1 MNDTLRLKIAMLP
14 DSPGC
19 YLMKHGGEII
29 YVGKAKNLKNRV
41 RSYFMQKE
49 HTPKV
54 EAMIAKI
61 EDFDI
66 ILCETNLEA
75 LMLECNL
82 IKLHKPYYNILL
94 KDDKHYPYIRIDER
108 EPYPRAQMVHHMV
121 KDGAKYFG
129 PYIGGGAVRE
139 VMEVLR
145 QTFPLRTCSQAPDP
159 NRPRRP
165 CVHYEIGQCCAPC
178 AGKIT
183 PEAYAEIVR
192 QVIGFLNG
200 KSDEVLKDLKRQ
212 MAEASR
218 QLQFEKAA
226 LLRDR
231 IRDVEGLLERQLA
244 QSTAGG
250 ERDVIAVWSD
260 GLDAM
265 CEVLHI
271 RGGKMIGGDNF
282 ALERAGDE
290 EAATVIGD
298 FLLQYYEDGRMLP
311 REVLCQALPEDET
324 EELTGALSERRG
336 GPVRLIVP
344 QRGEKRAL
352 VLMAEKNARDA
363 LEKRNA
369 RAKASYERTVGAAKA
384 LAEAIGMTTVPRRI
398 EGYDNSNIQ
407 GAQPVAS
414 MVVFIDGKPARKEYR
429 HFKIKTVVGAN
440 DFATMEEV
448 LGRRFRR
455 GMAEHEANPNS
466 GFGDL
471 PDLILID
478 GGPEQLL
485 FARRAMLA
493 AGANIPMFGLAKRL
507 EEIWLPGADAPIML
521 DRHSPALYLIQSVR
535 DEAHRFAITFHRHLR
550 SKQTIR
556 SQLEEIPGVGAKR
569 RTALFKAFG
578 SLEAVKKAS
587 VEELAE
593 VDGMNRPAAQ
603 AVYEWAR
610 KPKQ

>member
-183 PEAYAEIVR
+183 PEAYAEIVK

-324 EELTGALSERRG
+324 EELSGALSERRG

-455 GMAEHEANPNS
+455 GLAEHEENPNS

-507 EEIWLPGADAPIML
+507 EEVWLPGADAPIML

-593 VDGMNRPAAQ
+593 VDGMNRPTAQ

>member
-1 MNDTLRLKIAMLP
+1 M
-14 DSPGC
+14 
-19 YLMKHGGEII
+19 
-29 YVGKAKNLKNRV
+29 
-41 RSYFMQKE
+41 
-49 HTPKV
+49 
-54 EAMIAKI
+54 
-61 EDFDI
+61 
-66 ILCETNLEA
+66 
-75 LMLECNL
+75 
-82 IKLHKPYYNILL
+82 
-94 KDDKHYPYIRIDER
+94 
-108 EPYPRAQMVHHMV
+108 
-121 KDGAKYFG
+121 
-129 PYIGGGAVRE
+129 
-139 VMEVLR
+139 
-145 QTFPLRTCSQAPDP
+145 
-159 NRPRRP
+159 
-165 CVHYEIGQCCAPC
+165 
-178 AGKIT
+178 
-183 PEAYAEIVR
+183 
-192 QVIGFLNG
+192 
-200 KSDEVLKDLKRQ
+200 
-212 MAEASR
+212 
-218 QLQFEKAA
+218 
-226 LLRDR
+226 
-231 IRDVEGLLERQLA
+231 EGLLERQLA

-311 REVLCQALPEDET
+311 REVLCQALPADET
-324 EELTGALSERRG
+324 EELAGALAERRG
-336 GPVRLIVP
+336 GPVRLLVP

-369 RAKASYERTVGAAKA
+369 RAKASYERTIGAAKA

-455 GMAEHEANPNS
+455 GLAEHEENPDS

-493 AGANIPMFGLAKRL
+493 AGANIPMFGLAKKL
-507 EEIWLPGADAPIML
+507 EEVWLPGADAPIML

-556 SQLEEIPGVGAKR
+556 SQLEEIPGVGPKR

-587 VEELAE
+587 VEELAA
-593 VDGMNRPAAQ
+593 VDGMNHTAAQ
-603 AVYEWAR
+603 AIYEWAR
-610 KPKQ
+610 KPKK

>member
-183 PEAYAEIVR
+183 PEAYAEIVK

-324 EELTGALSERRG
+324 EELSGALSERRG

-455 GMAEHEANPNS
+455 GLAEHEENPNS

-507 EEIWLPGADAPIML
+507 EEVWLPGADAPIML

-569 RTALFKAFG
+569 RTALCKAFG